1 MMNTQNDWQLELSRL
16 VALAER
22 FSSEGQMNL
31 NKLVE
36 AAIYAQVRRAGW
48 LFRPQVTVA
57 TMQSEMDASL
67 HFLKQ
72 NNTAPELIAALEV
85 GQQAIA
91 EKRQGDML
99 FTDAPNVF
107 VCRTCGHV
115 ALGSPPDHCPD
126 CGAWPGR
133 FRKFVAFFNQDNI
146 EPINPVDVLAM
157 LARNAEDLSRLVEG
171 LSEEA
176 ITKAPPNSDWSIRE
190 HIAHFADTQDMLDTR
205 IELMLKH
212 DNPDLT
218 AIAVYEFATDAER
231 HPSSAREI
239 LATFREKRAKC
250 VARMESLPL
259 KDLWR
264 SGRHPEF
271 GQLTILRQAA
281 YLAFHEQTHLPEVE
295 ALRMQIA

>member
-1 MMNTQNDWQLELSRL
+1 MMNTQNDWPLELGRL

-22 FSSEGQMNL
+22 CASEGQMNL

-36 AAIYAQVRRAGW
+36 AAVYAQVRRTGW
-48 LFRPQVTVA
+48 RFRPQVTVA
-57 TMQSEMDASL
+57 TMQSEIEAGL
-67 HFLKQ
+67 QFLKQ
-72 NNTAPELIAALEV
+72 DNIALELIAALEV
-85 GQQAIA
+85 GRQALA
-91 EKRQGDML
+91 EHRHADLL
-99 FTDAPNVF
+99 FTEAPDVF

-133 FRKFVAFFNQDNI
+133 FRKFVAFFNQDNT
-146 EPINPVDVLAM
+146 EPINPIEVLAM

-176 ITKAPPNSDWSIRE
+176 TSQTPAGSDWSIRD
-190 HIAHFADTQDMLDTR
+190 HVAHFSDTQDMLDTR

-212 DNPDLT
+212 DNPELT
-218 AIAVYEFATDAER
+218 AIAVYEFATEAER
-231 HPSSAREI
+231 HPSSARAI
-239 LATFREKRAKC
+239 LAEFRAKRAKC
-250 VARMESLPL
+250 VARLEALPL

-264 SGRHPEF
+264 PGRHLEF

-295 ALRMQIA
+295 ALRMQVA

>member
-1 MMNTQNDWQLELSRL
+1 MNTSNDSYLELGRL

-48 LFRPQVTVA
+48 HFRPQVTLA
-57 TMQSEMDASL
+57 SMRSEMDASL
-67 HFLKQ
+67 NFLEQ
-72 NNTAPELIAALEV
+72 NNTAPELIAALRI
-85 GQQAIA
+85 G
-91 EKRQGDML
+91 RQTIVENRHGDL
-99 FTDAPNVF
+99 LLTEAPDVF
-107 VCRTCGHV
+107 ACRTCGHV
-115 ALGSPPDHCPD
+115 TLGSPPDHCPE

-133 FRKFVAFFNQDNI
+133 FRKFVAFFNQDNL
-146 EPINPVDVLAM
+146 EPINPMEVLAL
-157 LARNAEDLSRLVEG
+157 LAQNAEDLSRLVEG

-176 ITKAPPNSDWSIRE
+176 ASKTVANSDWSIRD
-190 HIAHFADTQDMLDTR
+190 HIAHFSDTQDMLDTR
-205 IELMLKH
+205 IELMLQN

-218 AIAVYEFATDAER
+218 ALAVFELATDEDR
-231 HPSSAREI
+231 HPSTMAAI
-239 LATFREKRAKC
+239 LASFREKRARC
-250 VARMESLPL
+250 VDRLQSLPL

-271 GQLTILRQAA
+271 GQITILRQAA

-295 ALRMQIA
+295 SLRIQID